1 MQFSSR
7 VERSPRRGTRTLC
20 ILEGV
25 THGRLPV
32 VLFSQDPSLGLHR
45 EGNIPAMSWA
55 LASCLRLSFLTP
67 PPWNS
72 TGRSPHLS
80 AHPWGHSLQSSPW
93 HRNEHALTQRWLQQV
108 LSLRHKRRRDGET
121 RWGHGAA
128 VRRRAQPYWWHQG
141 PRGGGRDSQA
151 SCRVAGDR
159 GLPGPVPCAY
169 CGTAP
174 HLLRSP
180 PARGSDWFG
189 LSSHDIRNQ
198 EYPIIK

>member
-1 MQFSSR
+1 M
-7 VERSPRRGTRTLC
+7 
-20 ILEGV
+20 
-25 THGRLPV
+25 

-93 HRNEHALTQRWLQQV
+93 HRNEHAVTQRWLQQV

-128 VRRRAQPYWWHQG
+128 VRRRARPCWWHQG

-159 GLPGPVPCAY
+159 G
-169 CGTAP
+169 TARTGALC
-174 HLLRSP
+174 LLWHCTPSP
-180 PARGSDWFG
+180 PLPSRAGSSAKSSDWFG